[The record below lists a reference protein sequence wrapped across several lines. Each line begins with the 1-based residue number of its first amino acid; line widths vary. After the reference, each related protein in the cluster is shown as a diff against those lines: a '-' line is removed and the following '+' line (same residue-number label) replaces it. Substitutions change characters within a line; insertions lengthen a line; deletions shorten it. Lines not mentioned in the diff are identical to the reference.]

1 MSTTM
6 KKIHLLLRTTLLL
19 VAVPWLAACSSDEL
33 DPLTGHGNT
42 ISLTTSLDG
51 MRGVNVLQTT
61 QLNSGVKVGI
71 FGIAGGSALTNGD
84 NSPYSVSG
92 SALSA
97 DGTEI
102 STCGWETLPC
112 QIISSAHTSALLSED
127 QWTEQTTNPHSALI
141 WTEFEVSS
149 LDSVL
154 FHAQAGSIHLCFA
167 TIRPQS
173 DTPFNLEVL
182 LILLDGSVC
191 TVCSFCITLYL
202 ICSCLEE
209 QDKLTRPI
217 EDLKN
222 YQKMD
227 IFLFGRQQYV
237 YVLVS
242 FSLWKKKLLWD
253 R

>member
-1 MSTTM
+1 MDYTFYTRLATGYV
-6 KKIHLLLRTTLLL
+6 LLAGNHDDEQSHFTFSENYVFSL
-19 VAVPWLAACSSDEL
+19 SSYEKYSSVMTVQSID
-33 DPLTGHGNT
+33 DATA
-42 ISLTTSLDG
+42 SFF
-51 MRGVNVLQTT
+51 V
-61 QLNSGVKVGI
+61 
-71 FGIAGGSALTNGD
+71 NGD
-84 NSPYSVSG
+84 
-92 SALSA
+92 
-97 DGTEI
+97 
-102 STCGWETLPC
+102 
-112 QIISSAHTSALLSED
+112 
-127 QWTEQTTNPHSALI
+127 TTNPHSALI

-154 FHAQAGSIHLCFA
+154 FHAQAGSIQLCFA

-227 IFLFGRQQYV
+227 IFLFGPQKYV